1 MAKVSLSKSS
11 LSQQMQQLKSYQQFL
26 PSLDMKRKQLMAER
40 ARAEAER
47 RALGEQM
54 AATRR
59 QVADSLPMLGN
70 AELDLNALV
79 RVARVELGRE
89 NVMGSW
95 LPTLA
100 ALDISVRPYGYLS
113 KPHWLEPLVDALKLA
128 LRLRIEAMIAERRV
142 ALLQAAVR
150 TVTQRV
156 NLFDKVLIPRTRA
169 NIKRIRI
176 ALSDAE
182 RAAVVRSKIAKK
194 KRAAE
199 GLAEGVG

>member
-11 LSQQMQQLKSYQQFL
+11 LSHQAQLLKSYQQFL
-26 PSLDMKRKQLMAER
+26 PSLDLKRKQLMGER
-40 ARAEAER
+40 ARAQGER
-47 RALGEQM
+47 RGLDQRL
-54 AATRR
+54 AAAR
-59 QVADSLPMLGN
+59 QRVAETLPMLAN
-70 AELDLNALV
+70 EELDLAGLV
-79 RVARVELGRE
+79 RVEHFELGRE
-89 NVMGSW
+89 NVMGTW

-100 ALDISVRPYGYLS
+100 QLEVAVRPYGYIS
-113 KPHWLEPLVDALKLA
+113 KPHWLEPLIEALTA
-128 LRLRIEAMIAERRV
+128 NARLRIEAMVAARRE
-142 ALLQAAVR
+142 ALLEAAVR

-156 NLFDKVLIPRTRA
+156 NLFDKVLIPKTRA

-199 GLAEGVG
+199 GIV

>member
-11 LSQQMQQLKSYQQFL
+11 LSHQTQQLKSYQQFL
-26 PSLDMKRKQLMAER
+26 PSLDLKRKQLMGERVRAQAEQR
-40 ARAEAER
+40 KLAARLAAARQRVAE
-47 RALGEQM
+47 
-54 AATRR
+54 
-59 QVADSLPMLGN
+59 SLPMLGN
-70 AELDLNALV
+70 EELDLTGLV
-79 RVARVELGRE
+79 RVERVELGRE
-89 NVMGSW
+89 NVMGTW

-100 ALDISVRPYGYLS
+100 ELAIATRPYGYIS
-113 KPHWLEPLVDALKLA
+113 KPHWLEPLIDALTESA
-128 LRLRIEAMIAERRV
+128 RLRVEAMVAERRV
-142 ALLQAAVR
+142 ALLEAAVR

-156 NLFDKVLIPRTRA
+156 NLFDKVLIPQTRA

-199 GLAEGVG
+199 GLR

>member
-11 LSQQMQQLKSYQQFL
+11 LSQQSQQLKSYQQFL
-26 PSLDMKRKQLMAER
+26 PSLDMKRKQLMGER
-40 ARAEAER
+40 ARELAER
-47 RALGEQM
+47 RALEARLEALKQ
-54 AATRR
+54 R
-59 QVADSLPMLGN
+59 VAERLPMLAN
-70 AELDLNALV
+70 EEINLDTLV
-79 RVARVELGRE
+79 QVEQVELGRE
-89 NVMGSW
+89 NRMGTW

-100 ALDISVRPYGYLS
+100 ELRIAVRPYGYLS
-113 KPHWLEPLVDALKLA
+113 KPHWIEPLIDSLREA
-128 LRLRIEAMIAERRV
+128 LRLRLQLRLAEQRL
-142 ALLQAAVR
+142 ALLDQAVR

-199 GLAEGVG
+199 GLG

>member
-11 LSQQMQQLKSYQQFL
+11 LSLQSQQLKSYQQFL
-26 PSLDMKRKQLMAER
+26 PSLDLKRKQLMGER
-40 ARAEAER
+40 ARALVALRDLHDRLAAVRQRVAE
-47 RALGEQM
+47 
-54 AATRR
+54 T
-59 QVADSLPMLGN
+59 LPMLADRG
-70 AELDLNALV
+70 LDLTGLV
-79 RVARVELGRE
+79 RVEDVGLGRE
-89 NVMGSW
+89 NVMGTW

-100 ALDISVRPYGYLS
+100 EMKVAVRPYGYLS
-113 KPHWLEPLVDALKLA
+113 KPHWVEPL
-128 LRLRIEAMIAERRV
+128 IEALTESARLQVEATLAKRRM
-142 ALLQAAVR
+142 ALLDQAVR

-182 RAAVVRSKIAKK
+182 RAAVARSKIAKK

-199 GLAEGVG
+199 GLH

>member
-11 LSQQMQQLKSYQQFL
+11 LSQQSQQLKSYQQFL
-26 PSLDMKRKQLMAER
+26 PSLDMKRKQLMGER
-40 ARAEAER
+40 ARAQTEQRELVAELEAV
-47 RALGEQM
+47 
-54 AATRR
+54 R
-59 QVADSLPMLGN
+59 QRVAETLPML
-70 AELDLNALV
+70 AIEEIDLSQLV
-79 RVARVELGRE
+79 RVEQVELGRE
-89 NVMGSW
+89 NRMGTW

-100 ALDISVRPYGYLS
+100 ELKIAVRPYGYLS
-113 KPHWLEPLVDALKLA
+113 KPHWIEPLVDKLREA
-128 LRLRIEAMIAERRV
+128 LRLRIELLLAEQRL
-142 ALLQAAVR
+142 ALLDQAVR

-156 NLFDKVLIPRTRA
+156 NLFDKVLIPQTRA

-199 GLAEGVG
+199 GLG

>member
-11 LSQQMQQLKSYQQFL
+11 LSLQMQQLKSYQQFL
-26 PSLDMKRKQLMAER
+26 PSLDLKRKQLMGER
-40 ARAEAER
+40 ARAQSEQ
-47 RALGEQM
+47 RALDAELAAMGQRV
-54 AATRR
+54 AAT
-59 QVADSLPMLGN
+59 LPMLAN
-70 AELDLNALV
+70 SDLDLTALV
-79 RVARVELGRE
+79 RVEQVEIGRE
-89 NVMGSW
+89 NVMGTW

-100 ALDISVRPYGYLS
+100 ELEIAVRPYGYLS
-113 KPHWLEPLVDALKLA
+113 KPHWVEPLIEALTQSA
-128 LRLRIEAMIAERRV
+128 RLRIQALLAERRV
-142 ALLQAAVR
+142 ALLEAAVR

-156 NLFDKVLIPRTRA
+156 NLFDKVLIPQARA

-199 GLAEGVG
+199 GLN

>member
-11 LSQQMQQLKSYQQFL
+11 LSAQSQQLKSYQQFL
-26 PSLDMKRKQLMAER
+26 PSLDLKRKQLMGER
-40 ARAEAER
+40 ARVRDELRTIEAEIEAL
-47 RALGEQM
+47 RARV
-54 AATRR
+54 AA
-59 QVADSLPMLGN
+59 DLPMLAN
-70 AELDLNALV
+70 REVDLTDLV
-79 RVARVELGRE
+79 RVDRVELGRE
-89 NVMGSW
+89 NVVGTW
-95 LPTLA
+95 LPTLEE
-100 ALDISVRPYGYLS
+100 LHVEVHPYSYLA
-113 KPHWLEPLVDALKLA
+113 KPHWVEPVVEAVVEMV
-128 LRLRIEAMIAERRV
+128 RLRVRIQLAERRG
-142 ALLQAAVR
+142 ALLDQAVR

-199 GLAEGVG
+199 GLV

>member
-11 LSQQMQQLKSYQQFL
+11 LSAQSQQLKSYMQFL
-26 PSLDMKRKQLMAER
+26 PSLDLKRKQLMGER
-40 ARAEAER
+40 ARVQSER
-47 RALGEQM
+47 RAIEQEM
-54 AATRR
+54 EALRAR
-59 QVADSLPMLGN
+59 VAEELPMLAN
-70 AELDLNALV
+70 REVDLTGLV
-79 RVARVELGRE
+79 RVDRIELGRE
-89 NVMGSW
+89 NVMGTW
-95 LPTLA
+95 LPTLED
-100 ALDISVRPYGYLS
+100 LHVEVHPYSYLA
-113 KPHWLEPLVDALKLA
+113 KPHWVEPVIEAVIEMA
-128 LRLRIEAMIAERRV
+128 RLRVRLLLAERRQ
-142 ALLQAAVR
+142 ALLDQAVR

-199 GLAEGVG
+199 GLV

>member
-11 LSQQMQQLKSYQQFL
+11 LSQQSQQLKSYQQFL
-26 PSLDMKRKQLMAER
+26 PSLDMKRKQLMGER
-40 ARAEAER
+40 ARAQAEQRELVARLEAV
-47 RALGEQM
+47 
-54 AATRR
+54 R
-59 QVADSLPMLGN
+59 QRVAETLPML
-70 AELDLNALV
+70 AIEEIDLSQLV
-79 RVARVELGRE
+79 RIEQVELGRE
-89 NVMGSW
+89 NRMGTW

-100 ALDISVRPYGYLS
+100 ELKIAVRSYGYLS
-113 KPHWLEPLVDALKLA
+113 KPHWIEPLVDKLREA
-128 LRLRIEAMIAERRV
+128 LRLRIELLLAEQRL
-142 ALLQAAVR
+142 ALLDQAVR

-199 GLAEGVG
+199 GLG

>member
-11 LSQQMQQLKSYQQFL
+11 LSQQSQQLKSYQQFL
-26 PSLDMKRKQLMAER
+26 PSLDMKRKQLMGER
-40 ARAEAER
+40 ARAQAER
-47 RALGEQM
+47 RGLEARLENV
-54 AATRR
+54 R
-59 QVADSLPMLGN
+59 QQIAETLPMLAN
-70 AELDLNALV
+70 QDVDLSQLV
-79 RVARVELGRE
+79 QIEQVQLGRE
-89 NVMGSW
+89 NRMGTW

-100 ALDISVRPYGYLS
+100 ELKIGVRRYGYLS
-113 KPHWLEPLVDALKLA
+113 KPHWIEPLIDHLREA
-128 LRLRIEAMIAERRV
+128 LRLRIELMLAEQRL
-142 ALLQAAVR
+142 ALLDKAVR

-156 NLFDKVLIPRTRA
+156 NLFDKVLIPQTRA

-199 GLAEGVG
+199 GLV

>member
-11 LSQQMQQLKSYQQFL
+11 LSQQSQQLKSYQQFL
-26 PSLDMKRKQLMAER
+26 PSLDMKRKQLMGER
-40 ARAEAER
+40 ARELTER
-47 RALGEQM
+47 RALEAELEAVRG
-54 AATRR
+54 R
-59 QVADSLPMLGN
+59 VAETLPMLAN
-70 AELDLNALV
+70 DEIDLSRLV
-79 RVARVELGRE
+79 QLERVELGRE
-89 NVMGSW
+89 NRMGTW

-100 ALDISVRPYGYLS
+100 ELKIAVRPYGYLS
-113 KPHWLEPLVDALKLA
+113 KPHWTEPLVDGLREA
-128 LRLRIEAMIAERRV
+128 LRLRIELLLAEQRL
-142 ALLQAAVR
+142 ALLDKAVR

-156 NLFDKVLIPRTRA
+156 NLFDKVLIPQTRA

-199 GLAEGVG
+199 GLV

>member
-11 LSQQMQQLKSYQQFL
+11 LSQQTQQLKSYLQFL
-26 PSLDMKRKQLMAER
+26 PSLDLKRKQLMGER
-40 ARAEAER
+40 ARAQAER
-47 RALGEQM
+47 RALAERLEVVRQRV
-54 AATRR
+54 AAT
-59 QVADSLPMLGN
+59 LPMLAN
-70 AELDLNALV
+70 DELDVADLV
-79 RVARVELGRE
+79 TVERIELGRE
-89 NVMGSW
+89 NLMGTW

-100 ALDISVRPYGYLS
+100 RLELVVRPYGFMS
-113 KPHWLEPLVDALKLA
+113 KPHWLEPLIDALRET
-128 LRLRIEAMIAERRV
+128 LRLRIEAEVAERRV
-142 ALLQAAVR
+142 ALLEAAVR

-156 NLFDKVLIPRTRA
+156 NLFDKVLIPQTRA

-199 GLAEGVG
+199 GIV